1 VIGQRFG
8 NYRAVS
14 LLGEGG
20 MGAVYLA
27 EHPQIGRRVAVK
39 VLRPEMIREQQLL
52 VRFLNEAR
60 AANAIRHP
68 NIIEVLDSGTT
79 PEGVPYLVME
89 LLEGEVLSA
98 RIRRAG
104 KLPLREAMEFAYQTA
119 SALAAA
125 HGKGIVHRDLKPDN
139 LFVVPH
145 PGDPG
150 AREMI
155 KVLDFGIAKLQTL
168 PTGGGMQTRTG
179 MLMGTPV
186 YMSPEQCLGTR
197 AVDHRSDLYSLGI
210 IMFEMLAGR
219 PPFVSEGFG
228 ELVNMHLN
236 VRPPSLRDLNA
247 DVTAPIEGLIMKA
260 LEKSPEARQRS
271 ATELQMDI
279 RNAAGQSVMMRGIS
293 SPDLL
298 SETMPGNT
306 AGARAAA
313 VTIPAPAKQGSG
325 PVVGS
330 TTMSGSTG
338 ERHAPTV
345 KTRGN
350 RGLLAGAGV
359 LAVLLGVGAW
369 IAAKKVGP
377 AGAGGANA
385 QRAEEAGDPRTGGG
399 TAQPDKKVAAAVQ
412 LNIDSDPSGASVT
425 EEGTGKKLGQTPLM
439 LVRPAAD
446 QNLNLLL
453 DKPGFVS
460 STLVLNLAHDARELV
475 KLPAVAAPPPPAD
488 LRPVGSDGHVRPEPR
503 PHAAEHSKKDHPHHP
518 AVQQEEEPA
527 KL

>member
-1 VIGQRFG
+1 
-8 NYRAVS
+8 
-14 LLGEGG
+14 

-39 VLRPEMIREQQLL
+39 VLRPEMIREPQLL

-89 LLEGEVLSA
+89 LLEGEVLSG
-98 RIRRAG
+98 RIRRVG
-104 KLPLREAMEFAYQTA
+104 KLPLREAMEFAFQAA

-139 LFVVPH
+139 LFVVPY
-145 PGDPG
+145 PSDP

-197 AVDHRSDLYSLGI
+197 AVDHRSDIYALGI
-210 IMFEMLAGR
+210 IMFEMLAGH

-247 DVTAPIEGLIMKA
+247 EVTAPIEAVIMKA

-271 ATELQMDI
+271 ATELQLDI
-279 RNAAGQSVMMRGIS
+279 RNAAGESVMMRGIS
-293 SPDLL
+293 SPDLIG
-298 SETMPGNT
+298 ETLRGNT

-313 VTIPAPAKQGSG
+313 PTQPSPRLG
-325 PVVGS
+325 VGS

-338 ERHAPTV
+338 ERHAPTM
-345 KTRGN
+345 KTRSS
-350 RGLLAGAGV
+350 RGLLVGGAAL
-359 LAVLLGVGAW
+359 LAVL
-369 IAAKKVGP
+369 
-377 AGAGGANA
+377 GAGGWLAA
-385 QRAEEAGDPRTGGG
+385 RKMRVGDHPGVKTSTSDQPMGPGAG
-399 TAQPDKKVAAAVQ
+399 TAQPDKKIPATIQ
-412 LNIDSDPSGASVT
+412 LNIDSEPSGASVMDVAG
-425 EEGTGKKLGQTPLM
+425 GTSLGATPLM
-439 LVRPAAD
+439 MVRPAAEKT
-446 QNLNLLL
+446 LTVRVE
-453 DKPGFVS
+453 KAGFVP
-460 STLVLNLAHDARELV
+460 STLQLNLARDTREMVSLA
-475 KLPAVAAPPPPAD
+475 AVARPANGAD
-488 LRPVGSDGHVRPEPR
+488 SATHQAKPNDRPKHP
-503 PHAAEHSKKDHPHHP
+503 AEHGVQKDRPHHP
-518 AVQQEEEPA
+518 AIRQEDEPA

>member
-1 VIGQRFG
+1 
-8 NYRAVS
+8 
-14 LLGEGG
+14 

-39 VLRPEMIREQQLL
+39 VLRPEMIREPQLL

-89 LLEGEVLSA
+89 LLEGEALSA
-98 RIRRAG
+98 RIRRVG
-104 KLPLREAMEFAYQTA
+104 KLPLREAMEFAFQVA

-139 LFVVPH
+139 LFLVPY
-145 PGDPG
+145 PSDPG
-150 AREMI
+150 REMI

-197 AVDHRSDLYSLGI
+197 AVDHRSDIYALGI
-210 IMFEMLAGR
+210 IMFEMLAGH

-247 DVTAPIEGLIMKA
+247 EVTGPIEGLIMKA

-271 ATELQMDI
+271 ATELQIDI
-279 RNAAGQSVMMRGIS
+279 RNAAGDSVMMRGIS

-298 SETMPGNT
+298 SDTMRGNT

-313 VTIPAPAKQGSG
+313 TTMPAPVKLGKVG
-325 PVVGS
+325 VGS

-345 KTRGN
+345 KTNGRGTWVVAA
-350 RGLLAGAGV
+350 GLL
-359 LAVLLGVGAW
+359 
-369 IAAKKVGP
+369 IAALAAGGWMAARKLGGGHAAMKTTTGKGPGESSTGPAALSGTGP
-377 AGAGGANA
+377 AGDKGAA
-385 QRAEEAGDPRTGGG
+385 T
-399 TAQPDKKVAAAVQ
+399 VQ
-412 LNIDSDPSGASVT
+412 LNIDSEPSGAAVVDAA
-425 EEGTGKKLGQTPLM
+425 TGQKLGLTPLM
-439 LVRPAAD
+439 LVRAATD
-446 QNLNLLL
+446 RSLNLLL

-475 KLPAVAAPPPPAD
+475 KLSAASPPPPPDKHPLAD
-488 LRPVGSDGHVRPEPR
+488 IHDGHARPEAR
-503 PHAAEHSKKDHPHHP
+503 PHGGEHSKKDRPHRP
-518 AVQQEEEPA
+518 AAQQEDEPA

>member
-1 VIGQRFG
+1 
-8 NYRAVS
+8 
-14 LLGEGG
+14 

-39 VLRPEMIREQQLL
+39 VLRPEMIREPQLL

-98 RIRRAG
+98 RIRRVG
-104 KLPLREAMEFAYQTA
+104 KLPLREAMEFAFQAA

-139 LFVVPH
+139 LFLVPY
-145 PGDPG
+145 PSDP

-197 AVDHRSDLYSLGI
+197 AVDHRSDIYALGI
-210 IMFEMLAGR
+210 IMFEMLAGH

-247 DVTAPIEGLIMKA
+247 EVTGPVEAVIMKA
-260 LEKSPEARQRS
+260 LEKSPDARQRS
-271 ATELQMDI
+271 ATELQI
-279 RNAAGQSVMMRGIS
+279 ELRNAAGESVMMRGVS
-293 SPDLL
+293 SPELL
-298 SETMPGNT
+298 SETMRGST

-313 VTIPAPAKQGSG
+313 TTMPTPAKLGKLG
-325 PVVGS
+325 VGS

-345 KTRGN
+345 KTRSN
-350 RGLLAGAGV
+350 RGLLAGA
-359 LAVLLGVGAW
+359 AVL
-369 IAAKKVGP
+369 IALLAAGGWMATKKLAP
-377 AGAGGANA
+377 AGGAGTKTA
-385 QRAEEAGDPRTGGG
+385 TADEPQPGAG
-399 TAQPDKKVAAAVQ
+399 TARPDKKVPATIQ
-412 LNIDSDPSGASVT
+412 LNIDSEPSGASVMDVAG
-425 EEGTGKKLGQTPLM
+425 GTSLGSTPLM
-439 LVRPAAD
+439 MVRPAAD
-446 QNLNLLL
+446 RTLTVRVE
-453 DKPGFVS
+453 KSGFVP
-460 STLVLNLAHDARELV
+460 STLELSLARDTREMVSLA
-475 KLPAVAAPPPPAD
+475 AVAPPPA
-488 LRPVGSDGHVRPEPR
+488 GHGETGTSQAKPGGHLK
-503 PHAAEHSKKDHPHHP
+503 HAGEHAPQKDHPHHP
-518 AVQQEEEPA
+518 AVQQEDEPA

>member
-1 VIGQRFG
+1 
-8 NYRAVS
+8 
-14 LLGEGG
+14 

-27 EHPQIGRRVAVK
+27 EHPQIGRRVAIK

-104 KLPLREAMEFAYQTA
+104 KLPVREAMEFAYQTA

-145 PGDPG
+145 PGDPS
-150 AREMI
+150 AREMV

-197 AVDHRSDLYSLGI
+197 AVDHRSDIYSLGI
-210 IMFEMLAGR
+210 IMFEMLAGH

-247 DVTAPIEGLIMKA
+247 EVTAPIEALIMKA
-260 LEKSPEARQRS
+260 LEKSADARQRS
-271 ATELQMDI
+271 ATELQLDI
-279 RNAAGQSVMMRGIS
+279 RNAAGDSVMMRGIS
-293 SPDLL
+293 SPDLIAD
-298 SETMPGNT
+298 TMRGNT
-306 AGARAAA
+306 AGGRAAA
-313 VTIPAPAKQGSG
+313 ITMPAPAK
-325 PVVGS
+325 VGTGA

-345 KTRGN
+345 KTSGN
-350 RGLLAGAGV
+350 RGMLFGGLALVVLLAGGGW
-359 LAVLLGVGAW
+359 LAMKKGGLGGTKTPAEKPADPGA
-369 IAAKKVGP
+369 
-377 AGAGGANA
+377 
-385 QRAEEAGDPRTGGG
+385 G
-399 TAQPDKKVAAAVQ
+399 TAQPDPKTLATVQ
-412 LNIDSDPSGASVT
+412 MSIDSEPSGASVT
-425 EEGTGKKLGQTPLM
+425 DVAAGTSLGTTPLM
-439 LVRPAAD
+439 MVRPASD
-446 QNLNLLL
+446 RTLTVKVT
-453 DKPGFVS
+453 KPGFVP
-460 STLVLNLAHDARELV
+460 STLTLNLSRDTREMVSLAAVSQPAEAHQEPAAHAAKPPEHV
-475 KLPAVAAPPPPAD
+475 KHGGEHSQKD
-488 LRPVGSDGHVRPEPR
+488 R
-503 PHAAEHSKKDHPHHP
+503 PHRP
-518 AVQQEEEPA
+518 AQQEEEPA